1 MHYIKLRQNFAPLP
15 PNVVRQEFVALENGT
30 EIFRQ
35 DVADGGQAEFWAE
48 VGATVERT
56 LQYFDQAGTGSE
68 VFRSSMTL
76 VDNYNAPVVAPVDIP
91 EAEQVDEQTD
101 AAARPTA

>member
-1 MHYIKLRQNFAPLP
+1 MRRN
-15 PNVVRQEFVALENGT
+15 
-30 EIFRQ
+30 
-35 DVADGGQAEFWAE
+35 VADGGQAEFWAE